1 MAFTEVAVM
10 AAMAVLL
17 QMLLLALRLPG
28 VLLLEFLLPLTTT
41 TIVFFFVFPSD
52 CHLYCNYSCKGHCSM
67 AQTVAKC

>member
-41 TIVFFFVFPSD
+41 T
-52 CHLYCNYSCKGHCSM
+52 
-67 AQTVAKC
+67 